1 MSVKMVLNEARH
13 VKSAF
18 CIYENKG
25 VDQLCGIRAADQ
37 HLYFRCIDSR
47 SSFFSFFFLYICI
60 YIKRLW
66 LLWRQ
71 F

>member
-1 MSVKMVLNEARH
+1 MSVKMVLNEACH

-18 CIYENKG
+18 CICENKG

-47 SSFFSFFFLYICI
+47 SSFFFLFFIYMYI
-60 YIKRLW
+60 Y
-66 LLWRQ
+66 
-71 F
+71 